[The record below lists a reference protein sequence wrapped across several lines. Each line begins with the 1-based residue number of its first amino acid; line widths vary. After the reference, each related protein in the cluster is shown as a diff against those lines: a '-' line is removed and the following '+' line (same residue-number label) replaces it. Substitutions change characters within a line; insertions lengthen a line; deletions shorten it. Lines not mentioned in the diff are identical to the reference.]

1 MRALNF
7 IDIPFHEVVIKN
19 GKIVPFSGYFF
30 WQRVKKKNL
39 REEPVRQFIL
49 HTLVAEYGFPVEE
62 VREGGLIEIEHEVR
76 FGSEQNRAFADIVIK
91 NSRRHPY
98 IYIECAEPNTAIETK
113 FSQMKGNVSAE
124 WSVIF
129 GGVSNGRELHWY
141 KKSHNPRE
149 VVPVEDI
156 AKYSG
161 VSYGKGDVSQDLMA
175 PAPKNGEVKTGLRPF
190 NTSTFRNVLG
200 NERDGLH
207 KTLWSEDGL
216 SPDKCVDE
224 LVKLL
229 YAKEYDERKTVEEAR
244 LTGKAQAFTF
254 NAERYV
260 NDPDQLAS
268 NVLSLFED
276 SVNADKERMMQL
288 GRGDGSRLVYDKET
302 INLKPSTIY
311 KVVKQLA
318 PFSILD
324 TPSDLRGRVFEK
336 YLSTTFRK
344 GLGQYFTPE
353 PVVRLMIGLLAP
365 NETDYI
371 GDPFCGSGRM
381 LTTALEYVRKRRG
394 GKATTQAMHE
404 FATSHLFGVD
414 ISRELVRIAQQNAR
428 LHDDE
433 YIDARQNDS
442 LTNIEQL
449 GDMQRAHGFRR
460 GGLTVVATNPPFGA
474 PLKDERT
481 LELFRITR
489 RQRGGRTTVVKSEDK
504 QVLAIDRCLEMLTDE
519 VKLPNGKTIGG
530 RMAIVLPDGVLA
542 NSDARVIRN
551 WYREHAI
558 LRAVISL
565 PQHTFMPYGAGVKE
579 SVVVFEKKPPGWDD
593 TQDYEVYMARV
604 DDIGYD
610 AKGADHNC
618 PKCNAR
624 RADAED
630 DSKTWHKKA
639 KDEIDE
645 IVEDFHAQMNLGWR
659 LD

>member
-1 MRALNF
+1 MRSLDF
-7 IDIPFHEVVIKN
+7 EEIPFNEVVVKD

-30 WQRVKKKNL
+30 WQRVKNKNK
-39 REEPVRQFIL
+39 REEPVRQFLL
-49 HTLVAEYGFPVEE
+49 HTLVAEYGFPAEE
-62 VREGGLIEIEHEVR
+62 IREGGLIEIEYEVR
-76 FGSEQNRAFADIVIK
+76 FGSEQNRAYTDIVIK

-98 IYIECAEPNTAIETK
+98 MFIECAEPNTAIEEK
-113 FSQMKGNVSAE
+113 WSQMKGNVSAE
-124 WSVIF
+124 WSVLF
-129 GGVSNGRELHWY
+129 GGIANGRELHWY

-156 AKYSG
+156 ARYSG
-161 VSYGKGDVSQDLMA
+161 VSYGKGDVSQDLIA
-175 PAPKNGEVKTGLRPF
+175 PVPKNGEIKTGLKPF
-190 NTSTFRNVLG
+190 TTTTFRSVLG

-216 SPDKCVDE
+216 NPDDCVDE

-229 YAKEYDERKTVEEAR
+229 YVKEHDERKTVEEAKR
-244 LTGKAQAFTF
+244 TNQPQAFTF

-260 NDPDQLAS
+260 SDPDQLAS
-268 NVLSLFED
+268 NIISIFEEA
-276 SVNADKERMMQL
+276 VVAEKEQMTRL
-288 GRGDGSRLVYDKET
+288 GRADGSRLVYENEH

-311 KVVKQLA
+311 KVVRQLA
-318 PFSILD
+318 PFSILE

-365 NETDYI
+365 NEMDYL

-381 LTTALEYVRKRRG
+381 LTTALEYVRKRR
-394 GKATTQAMHE
+394 AQAAATQAFHE

-414 ISRELVRIAQQNAR
+414 ISRKLVRIAQQNAR

-433 YIDARQNDS
+433 FIDARQNDS
-442 LTNIEQL
+442 LTNIQQL
-449 GDMQRAHGFRR
+449 GDLPRTHGFRPS
-460 GGLTVVATNPPFGA
+460 GLTAIATNPPFGA
-474 PLKDERT
+474 PLKDENT

-489 RQRGGRTTVVKSEDK
+489 RERGGRTTVVKSEEK
-504 QVLAIDRCLEMLTDE
+504 QVLAIDRCLEMLAGE
-519 VKLPNGKTIGG
+519 VTLPNGKIIGG

-558 LRAVISL
+558 LRAVVSL
-565 PQHTFMPYGAGVKE
+565 PQHTFMPFGAGVKA
-579 SVVVFEKKPPGWDD
+579 SVVVFEKKPPAWDD
-593 TQDYEVYMARV
+593 AQDYDVYMARV

-610 AKGADHNC
+610 AKGSDHNC

-624 RADAED
+624 RLDAED
-630 DSKTWHKKA
+630 DSKTWREKA

-645 IVEDFHAQMNLGWR
+645 IVDDFHAQMDLGWR